1 MNPNPIKA
9 REYIQELNDGW
20 LFGFDKITWREI
32 RVPFCPESKLSGI
45 GHKDFIYAC
54 YYKKRFTAD
63 YKAERVF
70 INFGAVDYH
79 AVLYVNGKYAG
90 RHTGGYTPFAFDIT
104 ELLTCG
110 ENELLLEVRDN
121 EKTPHAF
128 GKQSYKKDSF
138 GCFYTRVTGI
148 WQPVWLEFLPANHI
162 KDFRFYPDPET
173 AKVGVEL
180 ETSGKGG
187 YRVTVFYNKRKV
199 GEARGDLAYKTRFEI
214 GLSEKRL
221 WEVGNGELYD
231 VTIEYEN
238 DRILSYFG
246 LRSVKYDG
254 YRFMLNG
261 RSVFQKF
268 VLDQGYHPDGIYT
281 MPDIGS
287 MQRDIDKAAA
297 LGFNGARLHQKVF
310 DPRFLYL
317 CDKAGFM
324 VWGEYPNWG
333 IDYSDSDNLGQFFAE
348 WQETLKRDFN
358 HPSVVTWCPLNEVWG
373 AWDDPA
379 KLPDIRF
386 VEQVYD
392 FTKRFDCTRP
402 CVDASGGFH
411 GGRTDLFDF
420 HCYEPVEKL
429 KEYIAKLSESD
440 VLEVPLLYADENSVR
455 YKKGQPVNISEYG
468 GIAFGTATAEKS
480 RIDTVNEGAVQ
491 STEAWGYG
499 KGESTTRAFID
510 RFRAVTELIFSCKKI
525 SGYCYTQLYDVEQE
539 QNGFYKYDRTCKLTR
554 DEIEEI
560 RRIQSQRTE

>member
-1 MNPNPIKA
+1 MLLQKT
-9 REYIQELNDGW
+9 L
-20 LFGFDKITWREI
+20 
-32 RVPFCPESKLSGI
+32 
-45 GHKDFIYAC
+45 
-54 YYKKRFTAD
+54 TAD

-373 AWDDPA
+373 AWDDPGETSRYSFRRTG
-379 KLPDIRF
+379 LRF
-386 VEQVYD
+386 HETFRLHETVRG
-392 FTKRFDCTRP
+392 RF
-402 CVDASGGFH
+402 
-411 GGRTDLFDF
+411 GRF
-420 HCYEPVEKL
+420 PRRQ
-429 KEYIAKLSESD
+429 
-440 VLEVPLLYADENSVR
+440 NGSVR
-455 YKKGQPVNISEYG
+455 FSLLRAG
-468 GIAFGTATAEKS
+468 GET
-480 RIDTVNEGAVQ
+480 
-491 STEAWGYG
+491 
-499 KGESTTRAFID
+499 
-510 RFRAVTELIFSCKKI
+510 
-525 SGYCYTQLYDVEQE
+525 
-539 QNGFYKYDRTCKLTR
+539 
-554 DEIEEI
+554 
-560 RRIQSQRTE
+560 